1 MAAKCVCIKY
11 NGYYLVPAP
20 MIKVSRS
27 FQDDGTGRVIGSTL
41 SITLEGKIVN
51 ARPNVANQTRSQYL
65 GSIASSYSCLPTA
78 PVAES
83 IVGTSLDGIN
93 TMMEEERALRKIFSN
108 SKYNYTDADA
118 LGTFTQPADATAASD
133 ANRLVVIANGNIVV
147 DGFAKVIS
155 YNANPTSNNWVNTI
169 DYTIELSI
177 EEPATQ
183 FLNDSNKYLVSSV
196 TDDFSIEPLDET
208 NPFANGDPIFS
219 TYFGSSIGANSLWYN
234 GSYPANST
242 RYRITRTTSAVGKH
256 SHNEQGLSSTE
267 SAPTALTTNENAYTN
282 ILGDANRIPNA
293 IVKAGS
299 GTAFINARSY
309 VLDRLRHYPTTF
321 YLNSF
326 TLCNRVRTLTPN
338 ELGGSFS
345 VSETS
350 IAVDP
355 AFHPPWADDW
365 SAEVNVDSSF
375 LQTVRING
383 TVKGYETYGGNILSD
398 STAYGAKP
406 SNITITNSTLHTGIL
421 EPVRAPLGVMP
432 PTTSTNYRVGKYQNA
447 VSGMHWLKGA
457 GSNSAGY
464 PNTYL
469 SPMARRAELFFTGG
483 NNTSNIGNNPYR
495 WLNSNTIMTERNV
508 SNSTYQMNPVPVS
521 MSESHRPHAG
531 EIDYTFEFN
540 NRPLNLVRGSVSET
554 LNIND
559 SFPVQQIAEIFVL
572 GRKLGPVLQDLNTVS
587 AASREIT
594 LEVVLPRPRSLLD
607 RTIFPVDA
615 YRAVTGIV
623 EQFNPKYMFGTTD
636 TTIKSFVK
644 TDNQTWNPMEGR
656 LSISKGWTWQRGK

>member
-1 MAAKCVCIKY
+1 MAKKCVCVQY

-20 MIKVSRS
+20 MLSISRS

-41 SITLEGKIVN
+41 NIKLEGKIVN
-51 ARPNVANQTRSQYL
+51 ARQTVAGQTREQYL
-65 GSIASSYSCLPTA
+65 TSIVDSYTCMTTA
-78 PVAES
+78 PGVNS
-83 IVGTSLDGIN
+83 IVGTAVDGIN

-118 LGTFTQPADATAASD
+118 IGTFTQPSDATKSSNS
-133 ANRLVVIANGNIVV
+133 NRLVVIANGNNIVN
-147 DGFAKVIS
+147 GFAKVVNYS
-155 YNANPTSNNWVNTI
+155 TNPTSNNWVNTI
-169 DYTIELSI
+169 DYSVELVI
-177 EEPATQ
+177 EEPASQ
-183 FLNDSNKYLVSSV
+183 FLNDSSKYLLSSV
-196 TDDFSIEPLDET
+196 TDEFSIEPIDET
-208 NPFANGDPIFS
+208 NVFNFTDGVFSSYFAS
-219 TYFGSSIGANSLWYN
+219 TIGASSLWYN
-234 GSYPANST
+234 GAYPANAT

-256 SHNEQGLSSTE
+256 SHNEQGLTTQESS
-267 SAPTALTTNENAYTN
+267 PTQLTASDNYNN
-282 ILGDANRIPNA
+282 ILGDTNRIPN
-293 IVKAGS
+293 VNVTTGS
-299 GTAFINARSY
+299 GTAFINARAY
-309 VLDRLRHYPTTF
+309 VLDRLKHYPTPY
-321 YLNSF
+321 YLNNF
-326 TLCNRVRTLTPN
+326 RIYNRVRTITPN

-345 VSETS
+345 ISETS
-350 IAVDP
+350 TAVDP
-355 AFHPPWADDW
+355 AYHPPWADDW
-365 SAEVNVDSSF
+365 SAEVSVDSSF

-383 TVKGYETYGGNILSD
+383 TMKGYETYNGTYLSD
-398 STAYGAKP
+398 NPAYGAKS
-406 SNITITNSTLHTGIL
+406 SNIDNSNSVLHTGIL
-421 EPVRAPLGVMP
+421 QPVQSSVGTFA
-432 PTTSTNYRVGKYQNA
+432 SQSNNKIGKYQNA
-447 VSGMHWLKGA
+447 VSGMHWLKGH
-457 GSNSAGY
+457 STTSDGY

-483 NNTSNIGNNPYR
+483 NTTANIGNNPYR
-495 WLNSNTIMTERNV
+495 WLNSSTIMGERNA
-508 SNSTYQMNPVPVS
+508 SNSMYQMNPVPVS

-540 NRPLNLVRGSVSET
+540 NRPLSMIRGSVSET

-615 YRAVTGIV
+615 YRSATGIV
-623 EQFNPKYMFGTTD
+623 EQLNPKYMFGTTD

-644 TDNQTWNPMEGR
+644 SDNQSWNPIEGR

>member
-1 MAAKCVCIKY
+1 MAKCVCIKY

-20 MIKVSRS
+20 MIKISRS

-51 ARPNVANQTRSQYL
+51 ARPNVAGQTRSEYL
-65 GSIASSYSCLPTA
+65 GSIASSYSCLGTSA
-78 PVAES
+78 PSTDSV
-83 IVGTSLDGIN
+83 VGTALDGIN

-108 SKYNYTDADA
+108 SKYNYTDADRY
-118 LGTFTQPADATAASD
+118 GPTPQPPDATSSSD
-133 ANRLVVIANGNIVV
+133 ANRLTVIANGNYIV

-155 YNANPTSNNWVNTI
+155 YSTNPTSNNWTNTI
-169 DYTIELSI
+169 DYTVELAI

-183 FLNDSNKYLVSSV
+183 FLNDSTKYLVSSV
-196 TDDFSIEPLDET
+196 TDDFTIEPLDET
-208 NPFANGDPIFS
+208 NPFANEDTIFS
-219 TYFGSSIGANSLWYN
+219 TYFGSSIGADSLWYKGN
-234 GSYPANST
+234 YPRNST
-242 RYRITRTTSAVGKH
+242 RYRITRTTSAIGKH
-256 SHNEQGLSSTE
+256 SHNEQGAGSAE
-267 SAPTALTTNENAYTN
+267 SAPDALTTNSDPWNN
-282 ILGDANRIPNA
+282 ILGHASRIPNTLVTA
-293 IVKAGS
+293 
-299 GTAFINARSY
+299 GTATAFVNARAY

-321 YLNSF
+321 YLSTF

-338 ELGGSFS
+338 ELAGSFS

-355 AFHPPWADDW
+355 EYHPPWADDW
-365 SAEVNVDSSF
+365 SAEVSVDSSF

-383 TVKGYETYGGNILSD
+383 TVKGYEIYGGNILAD
-398 STAYGAKP
+398 NIAYGAKP
-406 SNITITNSTLHTGIL
+406 SNIVTNNETLHTGIL
-421 EPVRAPLGVMP
+421 EPVRAPLGSG
-432 PTTSTNYRVGKYQNA
+432 PTTNLTNHRVGKYQNA
-447 VSGMHWLKGA
+447 VSGMNWLKG
-457 GSNSAGY
+457 SSTTSAGY

-483 NNTSNIGNNPYR
+483 NTTTNIGNNPYR
-495 WLNSNTIMTERNV
+495 WLNSSTIAAERNA

-531 EIDYTFEFN
+531 EIDYAFEFN

-559 SFPVQQIAEIFVL
+559 NFPVQQVAEIFVL

-587 AASREIT
+587 AASRELT
-594 LEVVLPRPRSLLD
+594 LEVVLPKPRSLLD
-607 RTIFPVDA
+607 RTIFPIDA
-615 YRAVTGIV
+615 YRAATGIV
-623 EQFNPKYMFGTTD
+623 EQFNPKYMFGNTD

-644 TDNQTWNPMEGR
+644 TDSQSWNPIEGR